1 MTAHSSSSLTR
12 DTMKTHRFETKDHR
26 FGRFDHPMRDLDVTA
41 RLTKPPFGAAY
52 RDQRGLSIQDR
63 DLRSA
68 LELRYQVYCVECSF
82 LSPEDYPDGVESD
95 EHDDAAEHFYAFDS
109 QDDLVGYVRLVRPDA
124 QQRFPFQ
131 SHCITSADGVKL
143 PAPGRAAE
151 ISRLMLRCDYRRQR
165 STRLAAVASGQACA
179 VFPGVRRD
187 DASQVLM
194 TLYRQMYAYSRAN
207 DISHWYAAMERPLAR
222 SLKRMNIAFRSI
234 GPQTDYY
241 GPVAPY
247 LASLQEVEAQVG
259 ANDPAMLTW
268 LQQTERRSA
277 KPGLAKKTT
286 LAQACS
292 PNGQFF

>member
-1 MTAHSSSSLTR
+1 
-12 DTMKTHRFETKDHR
+12 MKTHRFETKDHR
-26 FGRFDHPMRDLDVTA
+26 FGRFDHPTRDLDVTA
-41 RLTKPPFGAAY
+41 RLTKPAFGAAY

-82 LSPEDYPDGVESD
+82 LNPENYPDGVESD

-124 QQRFPFQ
+124 EQRFPFQ
-131 SHCITSADGVKL
+131 SHCITSADGVRL

-165 STRLAAVASGQACA
+165 TNRLAAVASGQACA

-259 ANDPAMLTW
+259 TNDPAMLAW

-286 LAQACS
+286 LAEVCS
-292 PNGQFF
+292 PRGQLF

>member
-1 MTAHSSSSLTR
+1 
-12 DTMKTHRFETKDHR
+12 MKTHRFETKDHR
-26 FGRFDHPMRDLDVTA
+26 FGRFDHPTRELDVAA
-41 RLTKPPFGAAY
+41 RLTKPAFGAAY
-52 RDQRGLSIQDR
+52 RDQRGLSIQDC

-82 LSPEDYPDGVESD
+82 LNPEHYPDGVETD

-109 QDDLVGYVRLVRPDA
+109 QDELVGYVRLVRPDA
-124 QQRFPFQ
+124 DQRFPFQ
-131 SHCITSADGVKL
+131 SHCITSADGVKF

-165 STRLAAVASGQACA
+165 STRLAAVAAGQACA
-179 VFPGVRRD
+179 VAPGVRRD

-247 LASLQEVEAQVG
+247 LASLQEVEAQVA
-259 ANDPAMLTW
+259 ANDPAMLAW
-268 LQQTERRSA
+268 LQQAERRNV
-277 KPGLAKKTT
+277 KPAFV
-286 LAQACS
+286 
-292 PNGQFF
+292 N

>member
-1 MTAHSSSSLTR
+1 
-12 DTMKTHRFETKDHR
+12 MKTHRFETKDHR
-26 FGRFDHPMRDLDVTA
+26 FGRLEHPTRDLDVAA
-41 RLTKPPFGAAY
+41 RSMKPTVGATHW
-52 RDQRGLSIQDR
+52 DQPGLRIQHR
-63 DLRSA
+63 AFRSA

-82 LSPEDYPDGVESD
+82 LSPDNYPDGVESD
-95 EHDDAAEHFYAFDS
+95 EHDNAAEHFYAFDS
-109 QDDLVGYVRLVRPDA
+109 QQDLVGYVRLVRPDA
-124 QQRFPFQ
+124 DQRFPFQ
-131 SHCITSADGVKL
+131 SHCTTSANGVKL

-165 STRLAAVASGQACA
+165 GIQLAGVAGGQACA
-179 VFPGVRRD
+179 VAPGVRRD
-187 DASQVLM
+187 DATNVLL

-222 SLKRMNIAFRSI
+222 SLKRMNIAFQSI

-259 ANDPAMLTW
+259 ANDPALLAW

-277 KPGLAKKTT
+277 TPGFAKKTR
-286 LAQACS
+286 LAQVCHPSELAL
-292 PNGQFF
+292 

>member
-1 MTAHSSSSLTR
+1 
-12 DTMKTHRFETKDHR
+12 MKTNRFETEDHR
-26 FGRFDHPMRDLDVTA
+26 FGRLDHPTRDLDVAA
-41 RLTKPPFGAAY
+41 RLMKPPVGAMHW
-52 RDQRGLSIQDR
+52 DQR
-63 DLRSA
+63 DLRVQDRVFKSA

-82 LSPEDYPDGVESD
+82 LSPDNYPDGVESD
-95 EHDDAAEHFYAFDS
+95 EHDNAAEHFYAFDS
-109 QDDLVGYVRLVRPDA
+109 QQELVGYVRLVRPDA
-124 QQRFPFQ
+124 DQRFPFQ
-131 SHCITSADGVKL
+131 SHCTTSADGVKL
-143 PAPGRAAE
+143 PTPGRAAE

-165 STRLAAVASGQACA
+165 TNRLAAVASGQACA

-187 DASQVLM
+187 DALQVLM

-259 ANDPAMLTW
+259 ANDPALLEW
-268 LQQTERRSA
+268 LQQTERRTA
-277 KPGLAKKTT
+277 KPEIVKKTR
-286 LAQACS
+286 LAQVCNPS
-292 PNGQFF
+292 DHVY

>member
-1 MTAHSSSSLTR
+1 
-12 DTMKTHRFETKDHR
+12 MKTHRFETKDHR
-26 FGRFDHPMRDLDVTA
+26 FGRFDHPTRELDVAA
-41 RLTKPPFGAAY
+41 RLTKPSLGAMY
-52 RDQRGLSIQDR
+52 WDDGGPRVQDR
-63 DLRSA
+63 DFRSA

-82 LSPEDYPDGVESD
+82 LSPDDYPDGVEMD
-95 EHDDAAEHFYAFDS
+95 EHDAAAEHFYAFDS
-109 QDDLVGYVRLVRPDA
+109 QDELVGYVRLVRPDA
-124 QQRFPFQ
+124 DQRFPFQ
-131 SHCITSADGVKL
+131 SHCITSADGSKL

-151 ISRLMLRCDYRRQR
+151 ISRLMLRCDYRRLR
-165 STRLAAVASGQACA
+165 SNRLAAVAVGPTCA
-179 VFPGVRRD
+179 VAPGVRRD

-194 TLYRQMYAYSRAN
+194 TLYRQMYAYSRDN

-259 ANDPAMLTW
+259 ANDPALLAW

-277 KPGLAKKTT
+277 KPGLAKKST
-286 LAQACS
+286 LARVCS
-292 PNGQFF
+292 PRGQFF